1 MRPGALFV
9 PKPNTRVRHL
19 GVSEAHRKDILKCLV
34 TSLVQNERIVTT
46 LAKAKE
52 MRRYVEQTITAAKR
66 GDIPE
71 EEWTQYLSSP
81 RAIEK
86 VKTLLAER
94 YRDRPGG
101 YVRVL
106 KNGFRYGD
114 GAPRAIV
121 ELVDSPNSVF
131 NHPLYRAI
139 ESDKKQ

>member
-52 MRRYVEQTITAAKR
+52 MRRYVEQTITAAKVCCYVDGNSNFFIILFQR

-106 KNGFRYGD
+106 KNGFR
-114 GAPRAIV
+114 
-121 ELVDSPNSVF
+121 
-131 NHPLYRAI
+131 
-139 ESDKKQ
+139 